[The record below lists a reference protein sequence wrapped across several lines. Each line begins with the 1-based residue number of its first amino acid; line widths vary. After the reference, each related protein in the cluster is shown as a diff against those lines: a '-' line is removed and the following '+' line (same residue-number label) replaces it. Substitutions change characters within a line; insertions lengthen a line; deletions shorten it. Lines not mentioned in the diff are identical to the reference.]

1 MSSFKA
7 IALLAV
13 LMVLTFSSA
22 VVAEKDAVVELKT
35 LAEIEVEVV
44 TEDGEREIQ
53 RIEAAK
59 VIPGDEVIY
68 TIHYANVGPEP
79 AENIVITDPVPE
91 HMLYQD
97 GSASG
102 EGASVTFSVDD
113 GKTFDVAKNLM
124 VPAEDGSERPAA
136 PSDYTHV
143 KWTLEGELEPDEAGF
158 VTFRAQL
165 Q

>member
-1 MSSFKA
+1 MSPFKT
-7 IALLAV
+7 IALIAALV
-13 LMVLTFSSA
+13 VLTLSSA

-35 LAEIEVEVV
+35 VAEIEVEVV
-44 TEDGEREIQ
+44 TEDGGKEIE

-59 VIPGDEVIY
+59 VVPGDEVIY
-68 TIHYANVGPEP
+68 TIHYANTGPEP
-79 AENIVITDPVPE
+79 AENIVITDPIPE

-102 EGASVTFSVDD
+102 EGAFVTFSVDD
-113 GKTFDVAKNLM
+113 GKTFDVAEKLT
-124 VPAEDGSERPAA
+124 VPAEDGNDRPAA

-143 KWTLEGELEPDEAGF
+143 KWTLEGELKPDAAGL

>member
-1 MSSFKA
+1 MSRSKTLVFFVT
-7 IALLAV
+7 LAV
-13 LMVLTFSSA
+13 LTLSSA
-22 VVAEKDAVVELKT
+22 VAAEKDAVVELRT

-44 TEDGEREIQ
+44 TEDGEKEIQ
-53 RIEAAK
+53 RVEAAK

-68 TIHYANVGPEP
+68 TIRYANTGTEP
-79 AENIVITDPVPE
+79 AENIVITDPIPE

-102 EGASVTFSVDD
+102 EGALVTFSVDD
-113 GKTFDVAKNLM
+113 GETFDVADNLT
-124 VPAEDGSERPAA
+124 VPADDGGERPAA

-143 KWTLEGELEPDEAGF
+143 KWTLEGDLKPDAAGF
-158 VTFRAQL
+158 VTFRAEL

>member
-1 MSSFKA
+1 MSHFRTV
-7 IALLAV
+7 ALLAAIT
-13 LMVLTFSSA
+13 VLTLSSA
-22 VVAEKDAVVELKT
+22 VMADKDAVVQLKT
-35 LAEIEVEVV
+35 LAQIEVEVV
-44 TEDGEREIQ
+44 TDDGETEIQ

-68 TIHYANVGPEP
+68 TIHYANIGPES
-79 AENIVITDPVPE
+79 AENIVITDPIPE

-113 GKTFDVAKNLM
+113 GKTYDVADNLT
-124 VPAEDGSERPAA
+124 VPAEDGGERRAG

-143 KWTLEGELEPDEAGF
+143 KWTLEGDLEPEAAGF

-165 Q
+165 K